1 VIESPSLHPSPHCL
15 PAGRQRERG
24 GVREIDGNRMKLVTA
39 KKVLT
44 VTILLSLLL
53 LLVIL
58 ISITLGS
65 VRVPPLRSIRI
76 LFQGILG
83 LKGGRSEMERTI
95 ILSLRLPRAILAGLV
110 GAGLSV
116 SGATFQAL
124 LRNPLADPYILGVSS
139 GAAVGAIIAI
149 LLGLG
154 IFSFGLPLASFLG
167 ALLTILVVFYFGR
180 QDGKIHPNTL
190 LLAGVIIGSFLSA
203 LIMFFLSVSR
213 KEELHTI
220 IFWLMGDFSF
230 SNGRAILIVLPY
242 ILLGVF
248 LLYFRSRPLNLIL
261 SGEENAVQLGVDIER
276 MKLVSY
282 LLASLITAASVS
294 VCGLIGFVGL
304 IIPHS
309 VRLIFGPDHRLLI
322 PASALIGA
330 SFLIASDTFAR
341 TLLAPTE
348 LPVGVIT
355 AAFGGP
361 FFIYLLRT
369 RKVIKTL

>member
-1 VIESPSLHPSPHCL
+1 
-15 PAGRQRERG
+15 
-24 GVREIDGNRMKLVTA
+24 MKIVTL
-39 KKVLT
+39 KKVITLS
-44 VTILLSLLL
+44 ILLSLLL
-53 LLVIL
+53 IIVIL
-58 ISITLGS
+58 ISVTMGS
-65 VRVPPLRSIRI
+65 VKVPPLRSIRI
-76 LFQGILG
+76 LFQSLLG
-83 LKGGRSEMERTI
+83 LKGTESETERTI
-95 ILSLRLPRAILAGLV
+95 ILSLRLPRAILAGFV

-139 GAAVGAIIAI
+139 GAAVGAILAI

-154 IFSFGLPLASFLG
+154 TFSLGLPLASFLG
-167 ALLTILVVFYFGR
+167 ALLTVLVVFYFGK

-203 LIMFFLSVSR
+203 LIMFFISVSQ

-230 SNGRAILIVLPY
+230 SNARAILIIFPY
-242 ILLGVF
+242 ILLGGI
-248 LLYFRSRPLNLIL
+248 LLYLRSRHLNLIL
-261 SGEENAVQLGVDIER
+261 SGEESAVQLGVNVE
-276 MKLVSY
+276 KLKLISY
-282 LLASLITAASVS
+282 LSASLITAASVS

-341 TLLAPTE
+341 TVLAPTE

>member
-1 VIESPSLHPSPHCL
+1 
-15 PAGRQRERG
+15 
-24 GVREIDGNRMKLVTA
+24 MKIITL

-44 VTILLSLLL
+44 VSILLSLLL
-53 LLVIL
+53 ILVIL
-58 ISITLGS
+58 ISVTMGS
-65 VRVPPLRSIRI
+65 VKVPPLRSIRI
-76 LFQGILG
+76 LFESILG
-83 LKGGRSEMERTI
+83 LKGAGSETERTI
-95 ILSLRLPRAILAGLV
+95 ILSLRLPRAILAGFV

-116 SGATFQAL
+116 SGVTFQAL

-154 IFSFGLPLASFLG
+154 TFSLGLPLASFLG

-203 LIMFFLSVSR
+203 LIMFFISVSQ

-230 SNGRAILIVLPY
+230 SNARAILIIFPY
-242 ILLGVF
+242 ILLGGF
-248 LLYFRSRPLNLIL
+248 LLYLRSRHLNLIL
-261 SGEENAVQLGVDIER
+261 SGEENAIQLGVNVEKL
-276 MKLVSY
+276 KLVSY
-282 LLASLITAASVS
+282 LSASLITAASVS

>member
-1 VIESPSLHPSPHCL
+1 
-15 PAGRQRERG
+15 
-24 GVREIDGNRMKLVTA
+24 MKIITL

-44 VTILLSLLL
+44 ISILLSLLL
-53 LLVIL
+53 ILVIL
-58 ISITLGS
+58 LSVTMGS
-65 VRVPPLRSIRI
+65 VKIPPLRSIRI
-76 LFQGILG
+76 LFQSLLG
-83 LKGGRSEMERTI
+83 LTGTGNETERSI

-139 GAAVGAIIAI
+139 GAAVGAILAI

-154 IFSFGLPLASFLG
+154 TFSFGLPLASFLG

-180 QDGKIHPNTL
+180 QDRKIHPNTL
-190 LLAGVIIGSFLSA
+190 LLAGVITGSFLSA
-203 LIMFFLSVSR
+203 LIMFFISVSQ

-230 SNGRAILIVLPY
+230 SNARAVLIIFPY

-248 LLYFRSRPLNLIL
+248 LLYLRSRHLNLIL
-261 SGEENAVQLGVDIER
+261 SGEENAVQLGVDVE
-276 MKLVSY
+276 KLKLISY
-282 LLASLITAASVS
+282 LSASLITAASVS

-322 PASALIGA
+322 PSAALLGA

-341 TLLAPTE
+341 TLLAPVE

-369 RKVIKTL
+369 RKAIKTL

>member
-1 VIESPSLHPSPHCL
+1 MKIITLKRVITLS
-15 PAGRQRERG
+15 
-24 GVREIDGNRMKLVTA
+24 
-39 KKVLT
+39 
-44 VTILLSLLL
+44 ILLSLLL
-53 LLVIL
+53 ILVIL
-58 ISITLGS
+58 ISVTMGS
-65 VRVPPLRSIRI
+65 VKVPPLRSIRI
-76 LFQGILG
+76 LFQSLLG
-83 LKGGRSEMERTI
+83 LKGTESETERTI
-95 ILSLRLPRAILAGLV
+95 ILSLRLPRAILAGFV

-116 SGATFQAL
+116 SGVTFQAL

-139 GAAVGAIIAI
+139 GAAVGAILAI

-154 IFSFGLPLASFLG
+154 TFSLGLPLASFLG
-167 ALLTILVVFYFGR
+167 ALLTILVVFYFGK

-203 LIMFFLSVSR
+203 LIMFFISVSQ

-230 SNGRAILIVLPY
+230 SNARAILIIFPY
-242 ILLGVF
+242 ILLGGL
-248 LLYFRSRPLNLIL
+248 LLYLRSRHLNLIL
-261 SGEENAVQLGVDIER
+261 SGEESAIQLGVNVEKL
-276 MKLVSY
+276 KLVSY
-282 LLASLITAASVS
+282 LSASLITAASVS

-341 TLLAPTE
+341 TVLAPTE

>member
-1 VIESPSLHPSPHCL
+1 MVNDHCSLFNDAFMNIL
-15 PAGRQRERG
+15 TR
-24 GVREIDGNRMKLVTA
+24 
-39 KKVLT
+39 KKALTISALLT
-44 VTILLSLLL
+44 VLLG
-53 LLVIL
+53 LVIL
-58 ISITLGS
+58 FSVMVGS
-65 VRVPPLRSIRI
+65 VKVKPLRSIAI
-76 LFQGILG
+76 LLQSILG
-83 LKGGRSEMERTI
+83 LKGVGTETERAI
-95 ILSLRLPRAILAGLV
+95 ILSLRVPRALLAGLV

-116 SGATFQAL
+116 SGAIFQAL

-149 LLGLG
+149 LLGL
-154 IFSFGLPLASFLG
+154 STLSLGLPLASFIG
-167 ALLTILVVFYFGR
+167 ALLAIVLVFNFGR

-203 LIMFFLSVSR
+203 LIMFFISISQ

-230 SNGRAILIVLPY
+230 SNYQAIFVVFPY
-242 ILLGVF
+242 VF
-248 LLYFRSRPLNLIL
+248 LGFIFLYLRARQFNLIL
-261 SGEENAVQLGVDIER
+261 SGEESALQMGVDVER
-276 MKLVSY
+276 LKLISY

-304 IIPHS
+304 IVPHS
-309 VRLIFGPDHRLLI
+309 VRLIFGSDHRLLL
-322 PASALIGA
+322 PSAALIGA
-330 SFLIASDTFAR
+330 SFLIASDTLAR

-348 LPVGVIT
+348 LPVGVVT

-369 RKVIKTL
+369 RKVVKTL

>member
-1 VIESPSLHPSPHCL
+1 MIIAHWSLFNEPF
-15 PAGRQRERG
+15 
-24 GVREIDGNRMKLVTA
+24 MKLITP
-39 KKVLT
+39 KKVIT
-44 VTILLSLLL
+44 ISILLGLLL
-53 LLVIL
+53 IFVIL
-58 ISITLGS
+58 ISITMGS
-65 VRVPPLRSIRI
+65 VKVPPLRSIRI
-76 LFQGILG
+76 LFQSILG
-83 LKGGRSEMERTI
+83 LKGGGNETERAI

-149 LLGLG
+149 LLGLST
-154 IFSFGLPLASFLG
+154 FSFGLPLISFLG
-167 ALLTILVVFYFGR
+167 ALLTVLIVFYFGR

-203 LIMFFLSVSR
+203 LIMFFISVSQ

-230 SNGRAILIVLPY
+230 SNARAILIIFPY
-242 ILLGVF
+242 IMLGFF
-248 LLYFRSRPLNLIL
+248 LLYLRSRQLNLIL
-261 SGEENAVQLGVDIER
+261 SGEENAVQLGVDVER
-276 MKLVSY
+276 LKLVSY
-282 LLASLITAASVS
+282 LSASLITAASVS

-304 IIPHS
+304 IVPHA

-322 PASALIGA
+322 PASALVGA
-330 SFLIASDTFAR
+330 SFLIASDTVAR

-369 RKVIKTL
+369 RKVVKIL

>member
-1 VIESPSLHPSPHCL
+1 MTNDQWSLLIANFPFCS
-15 PAGRQRERG
+15 
-24 GVREIDGNRMKLVTA
+24 EIYMKIITL
-39 KKVLT
+39 KKVIIVST
-44 VTILLSLLL
+44 LLSLLL
-53 LLVIL
+53 ILVIL
-58 ISITLGS
+58 FSITMGS
-65 VRVPPLRSIRI
+65 VRIPTLHSINI
-76 LFQGILG
+76 LFQSILDP
-83 LKGGRSEMERTI
+83 KGVGSETERTI

-139 GAAVGAIIAI
+139 GAAVGTIIAI
-149 LLGLG
+149 LMGLSTH
-154 IFSFGLPLASFLG
+154 SFGLPLASFVG
-167 ALLTILVVFYFGR
+167 ALLTVVAVFYFGR

-203 LIMFFLSVSR
+203 LIMFFISVSQ

-230 SNGRAILIVLPY
+230 SNLRAIIVILPY
-242 ILLGVF
+242 ILFGIL
-248 LLYFRSRPLNLIL
+248 LLYLHSRQLNLIL
-261 SGEENAVQLGVDIER
+261 SGEENAIQLGVDVER
-276 MKLVSY
+276 LKLISY
-282 LLASLITAASVS
+282 IVASLITAASVS
-294 VCGLIGFVGL
+294 ICGLIGFVGL

-309 VRLIFGPDHRLLI
+309 VRLVFGPDHRLLI
-322 PASALIGA
+322 PSSALIGA

-369 RKVIKTL
+369 RKVVRTL

>member
-1 VIESPSLHPSPHCL
+1 M
-15 PAGRQRERG
+15 
-24 GVREIDGNRMKLVTA
+24 EIVTP

-44 VTILLSLLL
+44 VSILLSLVLI
-53 LLVIL
+53 LVIL
-58 ISITLGS
+58 GSITMGS
-65 VRVPPLRSIRI
+65 VKVPPLRSIRI
-76 LFQGILG
+76 LLQSILG
-83 LKGGRSEMERTI
+83 LRGAGSDTERTI

-116 SGATFQAL
+116 SGAAFQAL
-124 LRNPLADPYILGVSS
+124 LRNPLADPYLLGVSS

-154 IFSFGLPLASFLG
+154 TFSLSLPLASFLG

-180 QDGKIHPNTL
+180 QDRKIHPNTL
-190 LLAGVIIGSFLSA
+190 LLAGVITGSFLSA
-203 LIMFFLSVSR
+203 LIMFFISVSQR
-213 KEELHTI
+213 EELHTI
-220 IFWLMGDFSF
+220 LFWLMGDFSF
-230 SNGRAILIVLPY
+230 SSPRAILIIFPY

-248 LLYFRSRPLNLIL
+248 LLYLRSRQLNLIL
-261 SGEENAVQLGVDIER
+261 SGEENAVQLGVDVE
-276 MKLVSY
+276 KLKLLSY

-294 VCGLIGFVGL
+294 ACGLIGFVGL

-322 PASALIGA
+322 PSAALLGA
-330 SFLIASDTFAR
+330 SFLIASDTLAR
-341 TLLAPTE
+341 TLLAPVE

-355 AAFGGP
+355 AALGGP

-369 RKVIKTL
+369 RKVIRTL

>member
-1 VIESPSLHPSPHCL
+1 
-15 PAGRQRERG
+15 
-24 GVREIDGNRMKLVTA
+24 MKILTLR
-39 KKVLT
+39 KVLT
-44 VTILLSLLL
+44 VCLVLAFIL
-53 LLVIL
+53 LLVTL
-58 ISITLGS
+58 ISVMVGTVWVG
-65 VRVPPLRSIRI
+65 PKRSLSI
-76 LFQGILG
+76 LLHSTFG
-83 LKGGRSEMERTI
+83 LKGEETEMERTI
-95 ILSLRLPRAILAGLV
+95 ILSLRFPRAMLAGLV

-116 SGATFQAL
+116 SGATLQAL

-139 GAAVGAIIAI
+139 GAATGAIIAI
-149 LLGLG
+149 MVGMSSL
-154 IFSFGLPLASFLG
+154 SFGLPLASFLG
-167 ALLTILVVFYFGR
+167 ALLTVLVVFYFGR

-203 LIMFFLSVSR
+203 LIMFFLSISQ

-230 SNGRAILIVLPY
+230 SNRRAILVILPY
-242 ILLGVF
+242 ILLGVIF
-248 LLYFRSRPLNLIL
+248 LYFQSRQLNLLL
-261 SGEENAVQLGVDIER
+261 SGEESALQLGVNVPR
-276 MKLVSY
+276 LRLTSY

-309 VRLIFGPDHRLLI
+309 VRLVFGPDHRLLI
-322 PASALIGA
+322 PASALVGA

-341 TLLAPTE
+341 TLLAPVE

-361 FFIYLLRT
+361 FFVYLLRT

>member
-1 VIESPSLHPSPHCL
+1 
-15 PAGRQRERG
+15 
-24 GVREIDGNRMKLVTA
+24 MKIVTR
-39 KKVLT
+39 KKVVITSILLT
-44 VTILLSLLL
+44 VLLC
-53 LLVIL
+53 LVIL
-58 ISITLGS
+58 FSIMVGS
-65 VRVPPLRSIRI
+65 VKVKPLRSITI
-76 LFQGILG
+76 FFQSILG
-83 LKGGRSEMERTI
+83 LKGAGTDTERAI
-95 ILSLRLPRAILAGLV
+95 ILSLRVPRALLAGIV

-116 SGATFQAL
+116 SGAIFQAL

-149 LLGLG
+149 LMGLSTLS
-154 IFSFGLPLASFLG
+154 IGLPLASFIG
-167 ALLTILVVFYFGR
+167 ALLTILIVFNFGR
-180 QDGKIHPNTL
+180 EDGKIHPNTL
-190 LLAGVIIGSFLSA
+190 LLAGVIIGSVLSA
-203 LIMFFLSVSR
+203 LIMFFISISQ

-230 SNGRAILIVLPY
+230 SNYQAVYMIFPY
-242 ILLGVF
+242 IFFGFIF
-248 LLYFRSRPLNLIL
+248 LYLQARQLNLIL
-261 SGEENAVQLGVDIER
+261 SGEESALQMGVDVER
-276 MKLVSY
+276 LKLISY

-304 IIPHS
+304 IVPHS
-309 VRLIFGPDHRLLI
+309 VRLIFGPDHRLLL
-322 PASALIGA
+322 PSAALIGA

-369 RKVIKTL
+369 RKVVKTL

>member
-1 VIESPSLHPSPHCL
+1 
-15 PAGRQRERG
+15 
-24 GVREIDGNRMKLVTA
+24 MKIITL

-44 VTILLSLLL
+44 VSIFLSVLLI
-53 LLVIL
+53 LVIL
-58 ISITLGS
+58 ISITMGS
-65 VRVPPLRSIRI
+65 ANVPPLRSIRI
-76 LFQGILG
+76 LFQSILG
-83 LKGGRSEMERTI
+83 FKGGGSETERTI
-95 ILSLRLPRAILAGLV
+95 ILSLRLPRAILAGIV

-116 SGATFQAL
+116 SGVTFQAL

-139 GAAVGAIIAI
+139 GAAVGAILAI
-149 LLGLG
+149 LFGL
-154 IFSFGLPLASFLG
+154 STYSLGLPLASFVG

-180 QDGKIHPNTL
+180 QEGKIHPNTL

-203 LIMFFLSVSR
+203 LIMFFISVSQ

-230 SNGRAILIVLPY
+230 ANARAIFIILPY
-242 ILLGVF
+242 ILFGGF
-248 LLYFRSRPLNLIL
+248 YLYLHARHLNLIL
-261 SGEENAVQLGVDIER
+261 SGEENAVQLGVHVE
-276 MKLVSY
+276 KLKLSSY
-282 LLASLITAASVS
+282 LSASLITAASVS